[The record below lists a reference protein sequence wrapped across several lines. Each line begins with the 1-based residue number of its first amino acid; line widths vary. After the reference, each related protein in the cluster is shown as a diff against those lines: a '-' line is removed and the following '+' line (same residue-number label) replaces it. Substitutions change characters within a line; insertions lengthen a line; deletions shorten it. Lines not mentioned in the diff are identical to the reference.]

1 MGSFSAGMKV
11 RGKTPTTTI
20 IITTVIIMEKLKYE
34 LEEEKAQKSF
44 YQAKHKEVST
54 ELQTKT
60 SQLEESKKRI
70 IALENESLAKQA
82 EVKKVKRELEEK
94 DNDIHGLSYD
104 KDGLRQELKELNTL
118 METLKAKKGTLES
131 LVQSKE

>member
-1 MGSFSAGMKV
+1 MLLILRCFFFYF
-11 RGKTPTTTI
+11 T
-20 IITTVIIMEKLKYE
+20 
-34 LEEEKAQKSF
+34 AQKSF

-82 EVKKVKRELEEK
+82 EVKKVKRELEQK
-94 DNDIHGLSYD
+94 T
-104 KDGLRQELKELNTL
+104 QENAESHKEFSKKLLTKLKYFTVNQ
-118 METLKAKKGTLES
+118 KI
-131 LVQSKE
+131 